1 MIGPVT
7 PDSKKKYP
15 YIKIKKIL
23 FYYYFMIGPVTPYS
37 HGKRGRFTW
46 QKRPI
51 HMAKEADSHGK
62 RGLFTWQKRPIH
74 MAKEAY
80 AYGKRSLLLS
90 TLPHTLIS
98 KGLGQ
103 ETPQNRPSYHPD
115 AIGETEAAERRG
127 STMVRGHVGDKG
139 LGAMH

>member
-1 MIGPVT
+1 MAKEA
-7 PDSKKKYP
+7 D
-15 YIKIKKIL
+15 
-23 FYYYFMIGPVTPYS
+23 S